1 MVDNKKVRDFITKM
15 KAADLRKLVASYN
28 RSARL
33 RITRKRKADIIN
45 EIMNQKEHEVFRK
58 AIHRK
63 LSGTSIKKASPKK
76 ASPKKASPKKASP
89 KKASPK
95 KASPKKTE
103 TKKTET
109 KKMDEPSKIK
119 PKGNRSNMYNF
130 LAKNLI
136 DSAKKID
143 SKMSKTDAKRIIL
156 ESRRKL
162 LKELKK
168 IEVPQEF
175 KKKKSQLL
183 MWYRKFNLS
192 FIKDLTSGEKTVK
205 EMKALLKKNDEILF
219 RTLVSSITPN

>member
-103 TKKTET
+103 TKK
-109 KKMDEPSKIK
+109 MDQPSKIK

-162 LKELKK
+162 LNELKK
-168 IEVPQEF
+168 IEVPQEL